1 MATYKDFNSF
11 LKAIENDF
19 EKVYAEIGNV
29 QHEELTNA
37 SSSIKMSESWQSR
50 GDRGE
55 PSFEGGEYINTD
67 IEKNGNETIIET
79 KNYAKGELY
88 NRYDYLD
95 EIIETGEGYQFGT
108 MGARPFIEEAREKAN
123 SKIISILDKH
133 LK

>member
-1 MATYKDFNSF
+1 MATYKDLNSF
-11 LKAIENDF
+11 LKAIEMDL
-19 EKVYAEIGNV
+19 EKAYAEIGSV
-29 QHEELTNA
+29 QYEELANA
-37 SSSIKMSESWQSR
+37 SSSIEMSESWQSR

-79 KNYAKGELY
+79 RNYAKGELY
-88 NRYDYLD
+88 NRGDYLD
-95 EIIETGEGYQFGT
+95 EIIQTGEGYQFGN

-123 SKIISILDKH
+123 SKIINILDKH

>member
-1 MATYKDFNSF
+1 MATYKDLNSF
-11 LKAIENDF
+11 LKAIENDL
-19 EKVYAEIGNV
+19 EKVYVDIGSV
-29 QHEELTNA
+29 QYEELTNA
-37 SSSIKMSESWQSR
+37 SASIEMSETWLSR

-55 PSFEGGEYINTD
+55 PSFVGGQYINTD

-88 NRYDYLD
+88 NRGDYLD
-95 EIIETGEGYQFGT
+95 EIIQTGEGYQFGN

-123 SKIISILDKH
+123 SKIINILDKH